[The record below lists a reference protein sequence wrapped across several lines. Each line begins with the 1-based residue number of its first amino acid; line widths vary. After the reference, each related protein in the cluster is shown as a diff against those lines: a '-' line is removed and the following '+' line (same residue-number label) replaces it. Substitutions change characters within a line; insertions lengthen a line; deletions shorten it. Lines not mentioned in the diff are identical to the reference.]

1 MIPNLWLY
9 CNHPNLMREITP
21 PPEFYSTQESK
32 LTPAY
37 TLHFGHWIMDP
48 MVHTS
53 WAYGSNGQRWFWMN
67 RYAITWFSFKL
78 NRKKWLYMCLKV
90 EWMNSYSLL
99 DNVLQKSGVFFFP
112 KSKMSLTRI
121 IPFLH
126 PSFSWW
132 AIAST
137 SMDMVEWLVDGW
149 VSINPLEILLHVHG
163 DIDRGMWLIHST
175 Q

>member
-132 AIAST
+132 AIHHFLDGPLQARPWIWWNGWL
-137 SMDMVEWLVDGW
+137 MGEWA
-149 VSINPLEILLHVHG
+149 
-163 DIDRGMWLIHST
+163 LIHLKFFCMYMEI
-175 Q
+175 